1 MAGVIGNAR
10 SHQEGRPVSA
20 YRELPPPPSLV
31 THLLCTWTA
40 SISDGSM
47 EYCHRVLPDGCVDIV
62 WANDTAPVVAG
73 PATHAC
79 LVCFP
84 PRSLVVGVRCRP
96 GRAADVLGV
105 PAATLLNQEV
115 PLRDVCAC
123 LAEPL
128 SSPVAGRQ
136 SVTAKLAVVE
146 AALTRHLAGVGPVD
160 PLVTACIAWLAQHP
174 NGRVHQLSRIIG
186 LSSRQ
191 LQRRFS
197 AAVGYGPK
205 TFHRILR
212 LQRALALARQPQ
224 FFDGNLPLLALET
237 GYADQAHM
245 TREIQRLTGRPP
257 TALLAKVDTTLG
269 MSDLFKTAA
278 DAIHYPPT

>member
-1 MAGVIGNAR
+1 M
-10 SHQEGRPVSA
+10 
-20 YRELPPPPSLV
+20 
-31 THLLCTWTA
+31 
-40 SISDGSM
+40 
-47 EYCHRVLPDGCVDIV
+47 
-62 WANDTAPVVAG
+62 
-73 PATHAC
+73 
-79 LVCFP
+79 
-84 PRSLVVGVRCRP
+84 VVGVRCRP
-96 GRAADVLGV
+96 GLAADLLGIPV
-105 PAATLLNQEV
+105 PALLNQEV
-115 PLRDVCAC
+115 PLRDVCAR
-123 LAEPL
+123 LAAPL
-128 SSPVAGRQ
+128 SSPVAEQR
-136 SVTAKLAVVE
+136 SVTGKLAVVE
-146 AALTRHLAGVGPVD
+146 AALTRHLAGAGPAD
-160 PLVTACIAWLAQHP
+160 ALVTACIAWLAQHP

-212 LQRALALARQPQ
+212 LQRALALAREPQ
-224 FFDGNLPLLALET
+224 RFDGNLPRLALET

-278 DAIHYPPT
+278 DAIQYPLT

>member
-1 MAGVIGNAR
+1 M
-10 SHQEGRPVSA
+10 
-20 YRELPPPPSLV
+20 
-31 THLLCTWTA
+31 
-40 SISDGSM
+40 
-47 EYCHRVLPDGCVDIV
+47 
-62 WANDTAPVVAG
+62 
-73 PATHAC
+73 
-79 LVCFP
+79 
-84 PRSLVVGVRCRP
+84 VVGVRCRP
-96 GRAADVLGV
+96 GLAADLLGIPV
-105 PAATLLNQEV
+105 PALLNQEV
-115 PLRDVCAC
+115 PLRDVCAR
-123 LAEPL
+123 LAAPL
-128 SSPVAGRQ
+128 SSPVAEQR
-136 SVTAKLAVVE
+136 SVTGKLAVVE
-146 AALTRHLAGVGPVD
+146 AALTRHLAGAGPAD
-160 PLVTACIAWLAQHP
+160 ALVTACIAWLAQHP

-212 LQRALALARQPQ
+212 LQRALALARKPQ
-224 FFDGNLPLLALET
+224 LFDGNLPRLALET

-278 DAIHYPPT
+278 DAIQYPLT